1 MKISAKGLDL
11 IKSFEG
17 FAPRAYLCPAGVLTI
32 GYGSTGSH
40 VKRGMQITEV
50 QALALLDQDLD
61 RFENAVRQLAPKAT
75 QNQFDALVSF
85 AFNCGVTNLK
95 NSSLLAAHNKG
106 DFSLAARN
114 FAKWNKAR
122 VAGVLKPLAGL
133 TRRRSAEAALYL
145 SHSGI

>member
-1 MKISAKGLDL
+1 MKISANGLDL

-50 QALALLDQDLD
+50 QAVSLLDQDLD
-61 RFENAVRQLAPKAT
+61 RFENAVCQLAPGAT
-75 QNQFDALVSF
+75 QGQFDALVSF
-85 AFNCGVTNLK
+85 AFNCGVGSLK
-95 NSSLLAAHNKG
+95 TSSILAAHKSG
-106 DFSLAARN
+106 KHAVAAAN

-122 VAGVLKPLAGL
+122 VDGVLKPLTGL
-133 TRRRSAEAALYL
+133 TRRRAAEAKLYL
-145 SHSGI
+145 S